1 MTPYTN
7 NLQKLTKK
15 SEVRFVKKRAKSCK
29 KGANFGNLSEENTKN
44 ILKSVENPRFD
55 IENDTFLGHSFSL
68 ITHINNSIQYQNLIN
83 VHYFSN

>member
-15 SEVRFVKKRAKSCK
+15 SEVRFVKKGLNHVKREHILAT
-29 KGANFGNLSEENTKN
+29 EENTKN